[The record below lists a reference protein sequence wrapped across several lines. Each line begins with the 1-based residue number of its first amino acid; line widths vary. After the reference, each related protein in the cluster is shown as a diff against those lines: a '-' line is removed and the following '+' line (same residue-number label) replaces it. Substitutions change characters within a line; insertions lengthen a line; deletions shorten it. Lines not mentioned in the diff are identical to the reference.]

1 MRKSKALLSHRWL
14 NCKLI
19 WLVTRMHMLRHKHL
33 KAFEPGVGRVY
44 SRIGSFKQPRGR
56 RQQKNPQICIFDNG
70 KQYFCTLCTCIFQL
84 LTF

>member
-56 RQQKNPQICIFDNG
+56 RQQKTRKFAYLTMENSIFARFARAFFN
-70 KQYFCTLCTCIFQL
+70 F
-84 LTF
+84 